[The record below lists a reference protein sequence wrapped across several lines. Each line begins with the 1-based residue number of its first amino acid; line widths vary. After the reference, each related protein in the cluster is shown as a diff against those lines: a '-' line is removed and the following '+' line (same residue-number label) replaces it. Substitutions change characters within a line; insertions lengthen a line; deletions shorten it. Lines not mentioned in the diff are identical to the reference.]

1 MIIARNSKLRFEN
14 INDSEYK
21 YEVRNWRNQEFVRKN
36 MINSTEI
43 STEQHEAYLNMLKI
57 SESQRVY
64 IAMLDEQPIAIMTF
78 RIYKD
83 KNKIVSG
90 SYLIKEKYLGK
101 GFGALLGYVRME
113 YIFNKL
119 PNGKMSTLVMQ
130 SNRKNL
136 QLQKDFG
143 CRVSNEEDFVR
154 ENGYKD
160 KLITLEMT
168 HKEWLSKKPMIERAI
183 GRLISL
189 ENISLILED

>member
-1 MIIARNSKLRFEN
+1 
-14 INDSEYK
+14 
-21 YEVRNWRNQEFVRKN
+21 
-36 MINSTEI
+36 
-43 STEQHEAYLNMLKI
+43 
-57 SESQRVY
+57 
-64 IAMLDEQPIAIMTF
+64 
-78 RIYKD
+78 
-83 KNKIVSG
+83 
-90 SYLIKEKYLGK
+90 
-101 GFGALLGYVRME
+101 
-113 YIFNKL
+113 
-119 PNGKMSTLVMQ
+119 MQ